1 MAHDDGGPRAGAPP
15 GTVDARGSAPPGGA
29 HPDGHVGTIGDCGV
43 YEHGVRRGGRIPL
56 GEAAAAAAS
65 TEGFVWIGLQQPT
78 HQDIAD
84 VAAQFELPA
93 LAVEDAVRAHQ
104 RPKIEAYG
112 EVLFAV
118 LKPVRYIDQD
128 EVVEVSEVAL
138 FLGPHFV
145 ITVRHGPTEI
155 LGAVRAELDAG
166 SHPLLTDFGPALVL
180 YRAADLV
187 VDQYESVLEAIG
199 ADVDEIEEQVFGT
212 GEGDHAQRIYK
223 LKREVAEFRRAVVPL
238 AWPFERLAS
247 AAIGHVPDSTAHHFR
262 DIHDHVLRATDQL
275 ESIDRLLTDVLQA
288 NTARVATAQSQ
299 IALRQNEDMRKIS
312 AWAAIAL
319 VPTAVAGVY
328 GMNFEHMPELEWEYG
343 YFAVLGLIGAV
354 CLALYRAFKTNG
366 WL

>member
-1 MAHDDGGPRAGAPP
+1 MD
-15 GTVDARGSAPPGGA
+15 S
-29 HPDGHVGTIGDCGV
+29 IGDCGV
-43 YEHGVRRGGRIPL
+43 YEQGARRGGRVPL
-56 GEAAAAAAS
+56 DQAARVAA
-65 TEGFVWIGLQQPT
+65 TTDGFVWIGLQQPT

-84 VAAQFELPA
+84 VAVQFDLPP

-104 RPKIEAYG
+104 RPKVEAYG
-112 EVLFAV
+112 DVLFAV
-118 LKPVRYIDQD
+118 LKPVRYVDPD
-128 EVVEVSEVAL
+128 EIVEVSELAV

-145 ITVRHGPTEI
+145 ITVRHGPSEV
-155 LGAVRAELDAG
+155 LGAVRRELDSGAHT
-166 SHPLLTDFGPALVL
+166 SLAEFGPALVL

-187 VDQYESVLEAIG
+187 VDQYEEVLELIG
-199 ADVDEIEEQVFGT
+199 EDVDEIEEQVFGA

-238 AWPFERLAS
+238 ARPFEQLAS
-247 AAIGHVPDSTAHHFR
+247 GAVGHVPDTTAHHFR

-275 ESIDRLLTDVLQA
+275 EGVDRLLSDVLQA
-288 NTARVATAQSQ
+288 NTARVATAQSR

-328 GMNFEHMPELEWEYG
+328 GMNFEHMPELEWRFG
-343 YFAVLGLIGAV
+343 YFLVLGVIVAACVTLF
-354 CLALYRAFKTNG
+354 RSFKRNG

>member
-1 MAHDDGGPRAGAPP
+1 MD
-15 GTVDARGSAPPGGA
+15 S
-29 HPDGHVGTIGDCGV
+29 IGDCGV
-43 YEHGVRRGGRIPL
+43 YERGVRQGGRIPL
-56 GEAAAAAAS
+56 SEAAAAGAR

-84 VAAQFELPA
+84 VAAQFDLPP

-104 RPKIEAYG
+104 RPKVESYG

-118 LKPVRYIDQD
+118 LKPVRYVDRE
-128 EVVEVSEVAL
+128 EVVEVSEIAL

-145 ITVRHGPTEI
+145 ITVRHGTSDV
-155 LGAVRAELDAG
+155 LAAVRRELDGGA
-166 SHPLLTDFGPALVL
+166 HPSLADFGPSLVL

-187 VDQYESVLEAIG
+187 VDQYEEVLELIG
-199 ADVDEIEEQVFGT
+199 EDVDEIEEQVFGA

-223 LKREVAEFRRAVVPL
+223 LKREVADFRRALVPL
-238 AWPFERLAS
+238 ARPFEHLATAS
-247 AAIGHVPDSTAHHFR
+247 VGHVPDSTAHHFR

-275 ESIDRLLTDVLQA
+275 ESIDRLLSDVLQA
-288 NTARVATAQSQ
+288 NTARVATAQSR

-328 GMNFEHMPELEWEYG
+328 GMNFEHIPELEWRYG
-343 YFAVLGLIGAV
+343 YFLVLAVIATA
-354 CLALYRAFKTNG
+354 CATLYRSFRRNG

>member
-1 MAHDDGGPRAGAPP
+1 MAHDDDGAPQPRRGESSPRATAQRDLSHDDRP
-15 GTVDARGSAPPGGA
+15 
-29 HPDGHVGTIGDCGV
+29 VGTIGDCGV

-56 GEAAAAAAS
+56 SEAAAAAAA

-84 VAAQFELPA
+84 VAVQFDLPP

-104 RPKIEAYG
+104 RPKLEAYG

-118 LKPVRYIDQD
+118 LKPVRYIDSE
-128 EVVEVSEVAL
+128 EVVEVSEVAI

-145 ITVRHGPTEI
+145 ITVRHGHSDVLT
-155 LGAVRAELDAG
+155 AVRAELDGGA
-166 SHPLLTDFGPALVL
+166 HPLLTDFGPSLVL

-187 VDQYESVLEAIG
+187 VDGYERVLEAIG
-199 ADVDEIEEQVFGT
+199 ADVDEIEEEVFGA
-212 GEGDHAQRIYK
+212 GEDDHAERIYK

-238 AWPFERLAS
+238 AWPFERLAT
-247 AAIGHVPDSTAHHFR
+247 AAVGHVPDSTAHHFR

-275 ESIDRLLTDVLQA
+275 EAIDRLLTDVLQA
-288 NTARVATAQSQ
+288 NTARVATAQSK

-319 VPTAVAGVY
+319 VPTAVAGIY
-328 GMNFEHMPELEWEYG
+328 GMNFEHMPELESRYG
-343 YFAVLGLIGAV
+343 YFVVLGVIGV
-354 CLALYRAFKTNG
+354 ICFTLYRAFRHNG